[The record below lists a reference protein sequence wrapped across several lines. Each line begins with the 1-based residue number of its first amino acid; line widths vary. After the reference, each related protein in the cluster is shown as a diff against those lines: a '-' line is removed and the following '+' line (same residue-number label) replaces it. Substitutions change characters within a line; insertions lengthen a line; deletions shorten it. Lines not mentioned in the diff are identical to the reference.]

1 MNTRTYVKGDTP
13 EAKFASIERTLMHFS
28 RRLHK
33 TITAVIPPDLTFGY
47 VNEVPEDGVILRAI
61 FPAGRLLKGFMY
73 VEQYID
79 KHPVTFIAE
88 IHSQK
93 GIHAKNF
100 QTRKQLLVIDPDL
113 ELEIGDRLIFRVVER
128 ANVKGIW
135 IGFLFHIEVKDSVK
149 ETFLLDQIDKLSEE
163 YYDAESIREGT
174 EEVSGEKALEGQA

>member
-1 MNTRTYVKGDTP
+1 MKYVKGETP
-13 EAKFASIERTLMHFS
+13 EQQIASIDRTLVHFS

-73 VEQYID
+73 VEQYVD

-88 IHSQK
+88 VHGQK
-93 GIHAKNF
+93 GIQTKNY
-100 QTRKQLLVIDPDL
+100 QTRKQLLVIDPEL

-135 IGFLFHIEVKDSVK
+135 IGFLFHIEVRDSVK
-149 ETFLLDQIDKLSEE
+149 ETFLLDEIDKLQEE
-163 YYDAESIREGT
+163 YYPVEG
-174 EEVSGEKALEGQA
+174 EDV